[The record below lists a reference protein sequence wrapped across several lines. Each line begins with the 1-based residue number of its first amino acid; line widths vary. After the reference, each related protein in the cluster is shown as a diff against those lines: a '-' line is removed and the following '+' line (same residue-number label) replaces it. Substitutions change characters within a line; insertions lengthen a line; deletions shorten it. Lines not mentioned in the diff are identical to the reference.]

1 MRIITTVATLHLH
14 LNQLRKQ
21 GKSIGFSPTMGALHA
36 GHSSLINE
44 AKARKDYSICSIFVN
59 PTQFNQA
66 ADLQNYPR
74 TLSDDVA
81 LLESLDN
88 DLLFLPTVRSIYP
101 ATLKNIPDYDFGS
114 LTQVL
119 EGVYRPGHFTGVIQV
134 MYRLLHLVQPN
145 HLYMGLKDYQQQA
158 IVRQLI
164 EYVGLP
170 TQLIPCPTIRED
182 DGLAMSSRNKR
193 LDAEQR
199 SKAPLIYQV
208 LQNAKAQT
216 PHATPTDIQTQA
228 KHHLESEGFQ
238 VDYFEIVDPKT
249 LLPIFHFSDQPALA
263 CVAAWLGD
271 VRLIDNLFL
280 Q

>member
-44 AKARKDYSICSIFVN
+44 AKARKDYSVCSIFVN

-66 ADLQNYPR
+66 SDLQNYPR

-101 ATLKNIPDYDFGS
+101 ATLKSIPDYDFGS

-134 MYRLLHLVQPN
+134 MYRLLYLVQPN

-164 EYVGLP
+164 EYAGLP
-170 TQLIPCPTIRED
+170 TQLIPCPTVREE

-193 LDAEQR
+193 LDAQQR
-199 SKAPLIYQV
+199 NKAPLIYQV
-208 LQNAKAQT
+208 LQHAKAQT
-216 PHATPTDIQTQA
+216 PHAIPTDIQTQA
-228 KHHLESEGFQ
+228 KHRLESEGFK
-238 VDYFEIVDPKT
+238 VDYFEIVDSKT
-249 LLPIFHFSDQPALA
+249 LLPITQFSDQSALA